1 MNISMQKKPPIG
13 KFPARAVRFFKK
25 ALRGEDVLLVAQPE
39 EKWDAQF
46 RQGSWCHLS
55 HAPNTLFIAG
65 WIMRRAR
72 EASGRLRVLDV
83 GCGDGELAAAL
94 ASEVVEYWGT
104 DISQEAL
111 AQAREKHPDGTF
123 LHASME
129 EAPPVEGKFDVVV
142 FNEVLYYAP
151 PRKVLVRHRAALN
164 ERGGR
169 VIVSLYQSWRAPFL
183 WRSVRGCI
191 QMHEHVR
198 ICHRERRHCW
208 RIAIGSYAPPP
219 QEGS

>member
-1 MNISMQKKPPIG
+1 M
-13 KFPARAVRFFKK
+13 
-25 ALRGEDVLLVAQPE
+25 AQPE

-46 RQGSWCHLS
+46 RQGSWRHLS
-55 HAPNTLFIAG
+55 HAPNSLFIAG

-94 ASEVVEYWGT
+94 AGEVVEYWGT
-104 DISQEAL
+104 DISRAAL

-123 LHASME
+123 LRASME
-129 EAPPVEGKFDVVV
+129 ETPPVEEKFDVLV
-142 FNEVLYYAP
+142 FNEVLYYAS
-151 PRKVLVRHRAALN
+151 PREVLARHRAALN

-183 WRSVRGCI
+183 WRSVHGCI
-191 QMHEHVR
+191 QTHERVR

-208 RIAIGSYAPPP
+208 RIAIGAYVPSS
-219 QEGS
+219 QEGR